1 MLLGGRRRSRVRLV
15 GRRLR
20 GGAGVQSFQTEVLR
34 HQQQGNFYRS
44 TVSVYHL
51 QSFHLAVVIHFIW
64 HSHLM

>member
-44 TVSVYHL
+44 TVSPAV

>member
-44 TVSVYHL
+44 TVSPAVL
-51 QSFHLAVVIHFIW
+51 SFCCAHTFHQAFSSYVI
-64 HSHLM
+64 S